1 MKIISLLLVFLG
13 VVGLG
18 VSIMMFGDESVAGGI
33 GALAAL
39 FSGVGFWLVDH
50 RLNPPHPK
58 EQSPP

>member
-18 VSIMMFGDESVAGGI
+18 ISGMLVNDDPIVAGI
-33 GALAAL
+33 GSLAAL

-50 RLNPPHPK
+50 RLNPPHPR
-58 EQSPP
+58 EGGPS